1 MTRVMNP
8 SPPPRAD
15 ARQLVDK
22 LLNNAVQR
30 RASDVHLEPTAEGL
44 EIRLRID
51 GLLETLEQ
59 VDASIGRSMV
69 TRLMVMAHLL
79 TYRLD
84 VPQEGRATV
93 EVPASPKPLDLR
105 LSIMPTTHG
114 LRAAV
119 RMPAELVQP
128 RTLGELGL
136 PASVVEGLER
146 FAHADA
152 GMLILTGP
160 AGSGKTTTIY
170 ALLQHIAATSPGLSI
185 VALEDPVERDLP
197 GVTQIEVAP
206 FGELT
211 YERTLRSILRQDP
224 QVLMLG
230 EIRDGATA
238 SLAVQAALSG
248 HRLVSTLHAASP
260 AGAMARLLEMGVEP
274 YQLTSAIFG
283 VVSQRLL
290 RRLLPSPGL
299 QPQVSSAQSEDRGL
313 KPQAWQQPQQQTA
326 PQYRGRIPIA
336 EFVAMDDALRRA
348 ILDRSDAATLEKIY
362 AQQSAY
368 RPMRAAAGDGIRG
381 GLTDEAEVR
390 RVLGDQPPAA
400 AAGHGG
406 APG

>member
-1 MTRVMNP
+1 MTVP
-8 SPPPRAD
+8 HID
-15 ARQLVDK
+15 AR
-22 LLNNAVQR
+22 LLIDQVLDEAVKR
-30 RASDVHLEPTAEGL
+30 RASDVHLEPTADGL
-44 EIRLRID
+44 EIRLRVD
-51 GLLETLEQ
+51 GLLETRNH
-59 VDASIGRSMV
+59 VDANTGRSMV

-93 EVPASPKPLDLR
+93 EVPSASKPIDLR

-128 RTLGELGL
+128 RTLTELNL
-136 PASVVEGLER
+136 PSGVMAGLEK
-146 FAHADA
+146 FASSDS

-170 ALLQHIAATSPGLSI
+170 ALLEHIAATSAGLSI
-185 VALEDPVERDLP
+185 VALEDPVERDIP

-260 AGAMARLLEMGVEP
+260 AGAIARLLEMGVEP

-283 VVSQRLL
+283 IVSQRLL

-299 QPQVSSAQSEDRGL
+299 QPPAQPDRPL
-313 KPQAWQQPQQQTA
+313 KPAASQPA
-326 PQYRGRIPIA
+326 SQYRGRIPVA
-336 EFVAMDDALRRA
+336 EFVTMDDALRPA
-348 ILDRSDAATLEKIY
+348 ILNRSDAGAIEKIY
-362 AQQSAY
+362 ARQSGF
-368 RPMRAAAGDGIRG
+368 RPIRAAAGDCIRG

-390 RVLGDQPPAA
+390 RVLGQAPA
-400 AAGHGG
+400 GSGG

>member
-1 MTRVMNP
+1 MTV
-8 SPPPRAD
+8 PRFD
-15 ARQLVDK
+15 ARLLVDK
-22 LLNNAVQR
+22 LLDDAVRR
-30 RASDVHLEPTAEGL
+30 RASDIHLEPTTDGL
-44 EIRLRID
+44 EVRLRVD
-51 GLLETLEQ
+51 GLLETVDN
-59 VDASIGRSMV
+59 VDATVGRSMV

-93 EVPASPKPLDLR
+93 EVPSAPKPMDLR

-128 RTLGELGL
+128 RTLNDLGL
-136 PASVVEGLER
+136 PRNVIAGLER
-146 FAHADA
+146 FARADA

-170 ALLQHIAATSPGLSI
+170 ALLQHIAQASAGLSI
-185 VALEDPVERDLP
+185 VALEDPVERDIA

-260 AGAMARLLEMGVEP
+260 AGAISRLLEMGVEP

-290 RRLLPSPGL
+290 RKTAASGGYAGRLP
-299 QPQVSSAQSEDRGL
+299 V
-313 KPQAWQQPQQQTA
+313 
-326 PQYRGRIPIA
+326 A

-348 ILDRSDAATLEKIY
+348 ILERKDAAELAKIY
-362 AQQSAY
+362 QSQAGF
-368 RPMRAAAGDGIRG
+368 RPMRAAAVDCIQGR
-381 GLTDEAEVR
+381 LTDEAEVR
-390 RVLGDQPPAA
+390 RVLGE
-400 AAGHGG
+400 AGKATATNDG

>member
-1 MTRVMNP
+1 
-8 SPPPRAD
+8 
-15 ARQLVDK
+15 
-22 LLNNAVQR
+22 
-30 RASDVHLEPTAEGL
+30 
-44 EIRLRID
+44 
-51 GLLETLEQ
+51 
-59 VDASIGRSMV
+59 
-69 TRLMVMAHLL
+69 
-79 TYRLD
+79 
-84 VPQEGRATV
+84 
-93 EVPASPKPLDLR
+93 
-105 LSIMPTTHG
+105 
-114 LRAAV
+114 
-119 RMPAELVQP
+119 
-128 RTLGELGL
+128 
-136 PASVVEGLER
+136 
-146 FAHADA
+146 
-152 GMLILTGP
+152 MLILTGP

-170 ALLQHIAATSPGLSI
+170 ALLQHIAATSAGLSI

-283 VVSQRLL
+283 AVSQRLL
-290 RRLLPSPGL
+290 R
-299 QPQVSSAQSEDRGL
+299 
-313 KPQAWQQPQQQTA
+313 KKA
-326 PQYRGRIPIA
+326 PDGAYRGRIPVA
-336 EFVAMDDALRRA
+336 EFVTMDDALRRA

-368 RPMRAAAGDGIRG
+368 RPMRAAAGDCIRG

-390 RVLGDQPPAA
+390 RVLGDGPAPAA
-400 AAGHGG
+400 G
-406 APG
+406 